1 LSEKLGFLFR
11 KGMIDV
17 ILYLGEEEEA
27 GYYETYKQGY
37 VVSRQTFSKI
47 LKQLEEKEL
56 AKREVVEDRPPR
68 VYYSLTEKGE
78 EVKLLLE
85 SLIKII

>member
-1 LSEKLGFLFR
+1 MSEKLNFLFR

-27 GYYETYKQGY
+27 GYYETYKQGF
-37 VVSRQTFSKI
+37 VVSRQTFSEI
-47 LKQLEEKEL
+47 LKLLEEKEI
-56 AKREVVEDRPPR
+56 AHRTVVEERPPR

-78 EVKLLLE
+78 KVKKLLE
-85 SLIKII
+85 TLIEVI